1 MKKENESKNVGG
13 QLRRRMKRKCRKER
27 KNESKNEERKKIDE
41 EHIYNRDRG
50 VCKYTDR
57 QTH

>member
-1 MKKENESKNVGG
+1 MN
-13 QLRRRMKRKCRKER
+13 RKCRKER
-27 KNESKNEERKKIDE
+27 KNERKNKERKKSDE
-41 EHIYNRDRG
+41 EHIFNRDRG